1 MKAENIQDIYE
12 LSPLQEGILFHSL
25 YAPESAVYFVQLC
38 YSLKGNFNVVAF
50 EEAWQEVVNRHSVLR
65 TAFYWEELEKTLQV
79 VHKEVKIALIQHDWR
94 DINPNEHSQK
104 LQGFLESDRLR
115 PAQGDCA
122 ERTAGGN
129 RTCNFDLTQPCLMRL
144 NLIRCN
150 DDFYY
155 FVWSKHHLIL
165 DGWSTALV
173 LKQVVENY
181 QSICQGKDL
190 LLVLESSFG
199 DYIGWLQQQDLNKA
213 KEFWQQSLQGFTA
226 PTPLINLNSGNSS
239 NQPEKYNQQV
249 IKLSQTTTAALQ
261 SLARQ
266 NQLTLN
272 TIVQGAYALLLSRYS
287 RETDVVYGV
296 TVSGRP
302 ADLVNAESMVGMF
315 INTLPVRVKIDA
327 EESLL
332 SWLRKLQSLLAE
344 IRQYEYSPLVEVQ
357 GWSEIPRGLPL
368 FESILV
374 FENYPVDRILTE
386 WQGNLE
392 IQSISAVDNTNY
404 PLTISVIPAKKLEIV
419 IDYQSDRFDFATIHR
434 MLGHLQILLQGMV
447 NNPHSEIKDLSLLTD
462 TEKHQLLVEWNSNKV
477 EYPQNICLH
486 QLFESIVEQTPDA
499 IAVEFA
505 GKSLTYQQLN
515 QQANQVAHYL
525 QKIGVIP
532 DQLIGICVE
541 RSLEMAIAL
550 LGILKAG
557 GAYVPLDPDLPQQ
570 RLEFMLQDAECSILL
585 TQKQLIETIS
595 TYQGKVIYLDADWE
609 LIAKEDESNPTSNV
623 QPENLAYLIY
633 TSGST
638 GQPKGVMIQHQ
649 SLVCF
654 TEAAKV
660 KYEIS
665 SSDRILQF
673 ASISFDTA
681 AEEIY
686 PCLTCGATLILRTD
700 EMLDSVSIFMQKSK
714 DLKLTVLDLPT
725 AYWHLIVS
733 ELANSNCTLPES
745 LRMVIIGGEQALPE
759 KVTIWQ
765 KQVGSKVQ
773 LMNTYGPTEATI
785 VATICNLSTTKLS
798 TQFVPIGRPYANS
811 KLYILDAH
819 WQPVP
824 IGVIGELYIGGE
836 GLARGYHQRPDL
848 TQEKFILHNFNQQS
862 PVRLYKT
869 GDLVR
874 YLPDGNIEF
883 LGRIDNQVKLRGFR
897 IELGEIEAVLS
908 KYTALHETVV
918 IVREDNPGDKRLV
931 AYIVPA
937 TGNFDSANNSE
948 LIPQLRQY
956 LKARLPQYMV
966 PSAFVLLE
974 KLPLTPNGK
983 IDRKALPIPDAAR
996 PELPTV
1002 FIAPRTSIEETL
1014 VQIWTETLRLKK
1026 VGINDNFFELGGD
1039 SILSLQIIA
1048 KAKQAGLQLTPK
1060 QIFEYQTIAD
1070 LAAVAGT
1077 ITKIETEQGLVTG
1090 SLPLTPIQSW
1100 FFEQV
1105 FVDSYHWNQA
1115 VFLEVDQSCNP
1126 ILLEQVICQ
1135 LLTHHD
1141 ALRLRF
1147 MQTES
1152 GWESII
1158 AACDQITPFS
1168 MIDLSSLPQSEQK
1181 QAMEAKAT
1189 ALQASLN
1196 LSKGPLVQVA
1206 LFVMGAEQPNRLLFT
1221 VHHLAIDGVSW
1232 RILLE
1237 DLQTA
1242 YQQLSQDQEIQLPA
1256 KTTSIKQWA
1265 EKLQEYANSETVKAE
1280 INYWLSQSYQ
1290 NIYSLP
1296 IDYLN
1301 GENTVASACTVS
1313 VSLTQ
1318 EKTES
1323 LLHEVPVAYQTQIN
1337 DILLTALVQTFH
1349 QWTGNSSLLINL
1361 EGHGREDILENV
1373 DLSRTVGWFT
1383 TIFPVLLDITATFDT
1398 GEALKIVKEQ
1408 LRNIPCKGINYGVL
1422 RYLSEKSIA
1431 DKLQALPQAEVTFNF
1446 LGQFDQVISETSM
1459 FRPTAESA
1467 GETQSPRGNRDCLL
1481 EVSALIVCG
1490 QLNINW
1496 TYSKALHQPT
1506 TIEKL
1511 AQGYIEVLRSLIAHC
1526 QFPETG
1532 GYTPSD
1538 FPQMQFSQQELDQ
1551 LMAEIG

>member
-1 MKAENIQDIYE
+1 MKADNIQDIYE
-12 LSPLQEGILFHSL
+12 LSPLQQGILFHSL

-50 EEAWQEVVNRHSVLR
+50 ERAWQEVVNRHTVLR
-65 TAFYWEELEKTLQV
+65 TAFYWENLEKPLQV
-79 VHKEVKIALIQHDWR
+79 VHREVEVSLIQQDWR
-94 DINPNEHSQK
+94 DINPNEQPQK
-104 LQGFLESDRLR
+104 LQKLLESDR
-115 PAQGDCA
+115 
-122 ERTAGGN
+122 TA
-129 RTCNFDLTQPCLMRL
+129 NFDLTQPCLMRL

-150 DDFYY
+150 DDCYY
-155 FVWSKHHLIL
+155 FIWSKHHLIL

-173 LKQVVENY
+173 LKEVVEIY
-181 QSICQGKDL
+181 QHLYQDKNLPLILDT
-190 LLVLESSFG
+190 SFG
-199 DYIGWLQQQDLNKA
+199 NYIGWLQQQDLNKA

-226 PTPLINLNSGNSS
+226 PTPLINLNTQDSFK
-239 NQPEKYNQQV
+239 QPEKYNQQV
-249 IKLSQTTTAALQ
+249 IKLSQTTTTALQ

-272 TIVQGAYALLLSRYS
+272 TLIQGAYALLLSRYS
-287 RETDVVYGV
+287 REIDVVYGV

-302 ADLVNAESMVGMF
+302 GDLVNAESMVGMF

-332 SWLRKLQSLLAE
+332 SWLRKLQSQLAE

-357 GWSEIPRGLPL
+357 GWSEVPRGLPL

-374 FENYPVDRILTE
+374 FENYPIDTALKNGM
-386 WQGNLE
+386 QDLE

-404 PLTISVIPAKKLEIV
+404 PLTVSIIPGEELEIV
-419 IDYQSDRFDFATIHR
+419 IDYQTNRFDFAIIHR
-434 MLGHLQILLQGMV
+434 MLGHLPTLLQGMV
-447 NNPHSEIKDLSLLTD
+447 NNPDSEIKGLSLLTD
-462 TEKHQLLVEWNSNKV
+462 TEKHQLLVEWNINKV

-486 QLFESIVEQTPDA
+486 QLFESIVDQTPDA

-505 GKSLTYQQLN
+505 GKSLTYQKLN
-515 QQANQVAHYL
+515 QQANKVAHYL
-525 QKIGVIP
+525 QKLGVIP

-570 RLEFMLQDAECSILL
+570 RLEFMLQDAGCSILL
-585 TQKQLIETIS
+585 TEKQLIETIA

-638 GQPKGVMIQHQ
+638 GKSKGVMIEHNN
-649 SLVCF
+649 LVNAYYAW
-654 TEAAKV
+654 EKA
-660 KYEIS
+660 YQLS
-665 SSDRILQF
+665 SQVHCHLQM
-673 ASISFDTA
+673 ASFSFDVFSGDLIRA
-681 AEEIY
+681 LCSGGKLVLCPREILLEPQQLYQLMRQHKIDCAEFV
-686 PCLTCGATLILRTD
+686 PVVLRNLVQYL
-700 EMLDSVSIFMQKSK
+700 EKSQQKLDFMQ
-714 DLKLTVLDLPT
+714 L
-725 AYWHLIVS
+725 
-733 ELANSNCTLPES
+733 
-745 LRMVIIGGEQALPE
+745 VICGSDSWYGGEY
-759 KVTIWQ
+759 
-765 KQVGSKVQ
+765 SKFRNV
-773 LMNTYGPTEATI
+773 LGKKTRLINSFGVTEATI
-785 VATICNLSTTKLS
+785 DSSYFEHATGELPAQQL
-798 TQFVPIGRPYANS
+798 VPIGRPYANS
-811 KLYILDAH
+811 QLYILDEYL
-819 WQPVP
+819 QPVP
-824 IGVIGELYIGGE
+824 IGVTGELYIGGE
-836 GLARGYHQRPDL
+836 GLARGYHNRPDL
-848 TQEKFILHNFNQQS
+848 TAEKFITNIFSQQ
-862 PVRLYKT
+862 PQARLYKT

-874 YLPDGNIEF
+874 YLPDRNIEF

-908 KYTALHETVV
+908 KYPALQETVV

-931 AYIVPA
+931 AYIVPT
-937 TGNFDSANNSE
+937 TGNSDSANNSE

-983 IDRKALPIPDAAR
+983 VDRKALPIPDAAR
-996 PELPTV
+996 PELQTV

-1070 LAAVAGT
+1070 LAAVAGK

-1090 SLPLTPIQSW
+1090 SPPLTPIQSW
-1100 FFEQV
+1100 FFKQV
-1105 FVDSYHWNQA
+1105 LIDSHHWNQA
-1115 VFLEVDQSCNP
+1115 VLLEIDQSCNP

-1147 MQTES
+1147 IQTES

-1158 AACDQITPFS
+1158 AAPDQITPFS
-1168 MIDLSSLPQSEQK
+1168 MIDLSSLPQSQQK

-1196 LSKGPLVQVA
+1196 LSKGSLVQVA

-1242 YQQLSQDQEIQLPA
+1242 YQQLSRGQHIQLPA
-1256 KTTSIKQWA
+1256 KTTSVKQWA

-1290 NIYSLP
+1290 NISSLP

-1313 VSLTQ
+1313 VNLTQ
-1318 EKTES
+1318 EETES
-1323 LLHEVPVAYQTQIN
+1323 LLHEVPAAYQTQIN

-1383 TIFPVLLDITATFDT
+1383 TVFPVLLDITTTFDT
-1398 GEALKIVKEQ
+1398 GEALKMVKEQ
-1408 LRNIPCKGINYGVL
+1408 LRNIPYKGINYGVL

-1431 DKLQALPQAEVTFNF
+1431 DKLEALPQAEVTFNF

-1459 FRPTAESA
+1459 FRPAAESA
-1467 GETQSPRGNRDCLL
+1467 GETQSPRGSRDCLL

-1496 TYSKALHQPT
+1496 TYSKALHKPT
-1506 TIEKL
+1506 TVEKL
-1511 AQGYIEVLRSLIAHC
+1511 AQVFIEALRSLIVHC
-1526 QFPETG
+1526 KSPETG

>member
-1 MKAENIQDIYE
+1 MKADKIQDIYE
-12 LSPLQEGILFHSL
+12 LSPLQQGLLFHSL
-25 YAPESAVYFVQLC
+25 YAPESAAYFVQLC

-50 EEAWQEVVNRHSVLR
+50 EQAWQEVVNRHTVLR
-65 TAFYWEELEKTLQV
+65 TAFYWENLEKPLQV
-79 VHKEVKIALIQHDWR
+79 VHKEVKISLIQYDWR
-94 DINPNEHSQK
+94 NLNPNEQSQK
-104 LQGFLESDRLR
+104 LQAFLERDRT
-115 PAQGDCA
+115 G
-122 ERTAGGN
+122 
-129 RTCNFDLTQPCLMRL
+129 NFDLTQPCLMRL
-144 NLIRCN
+144 HLIHCH
-150 DDFYY
+150 DDSYY
-155 FVWSKHHLIL
+155 LIWSKHHLIL

-173 LKQVVENY
+173 LKEVVEIY
-181 QSICQGKDL
+181 QL
-190 LLVLESSFG
+190 LCRSKNLPLILESSFG

-226 PTPLINLNSGNSS
+226 PTPLINPTNKILSS
-239 NQPEKYNQQV
+239 QQEKYNQQV
-249 IKLSQTTTAALQ
+249 VKLSQTTTAALQ

-272 TIVQGAYALLLSRYS
+272 TLIQGAYALLLSRYS

-302 ADLVNAESMVGMF
+302 ADLAKAESIVGMF
-315 INTLPVRVKIDA
+315 INTLPVRVTIDA

-332 SWLRKLQSLLAE
+332 SWLRKLQSQLAE

-357 GWSEIPRGLPL
+357 GWSEVPRGLSL

-374 FENYPVDRILTE
+374 FENYPVDGILKE

-392 IQSISAVDNTNY
+392 VQSISAVDNTNY
-404 PLTISVIPAKKLEIV
+404 PLTVSIIPGEQLEII

-434 MLGHLQILLQGMV
+434 MLGHLQTLLQGMV
-447 NNPHSEIKDLSLLTD
+447 NHPHREIKDLALLTD

-477 EYPQNICLH
+477 DYPQNICLH
-486 QLFESIVEQTPDA
+486 QLFENVVQQTPHA

-505 GKSLTYQQLN
+505 GRSLTYQQLN
-515 QQANQVAHYL
+515 QQANKVAHYL
-525 QKIGVIP
+525 QKLGVIP

-557 GAYVPLDPDLPQQ
+557 GAYVPLDPAQPQQ
-570 RLEFMLQDAECSILL
+570 RLEFMLHDAGCSILL
-585 TQKQLIETIS
+585 TQKRLVDTIS
-595 TYQGKVIYLDADWE
+595 TYAKKIIYLDADWE
-609 LIAKEDESNPTSNV
+609 LIANEQESNPISNV

-638 GQPKGVMIQHQ
+638 GESKGVMIQHNN
-649 SLVCF
+649 LVNAYYAW
-654 TEAAKV
+654 EKA
-660 KYEIS
+660 YQLS
-665 SSDRILQF
+665 SQVRCHLQM
-673 ASISFDTA
+673 ASFSFDVFSGDLIRA
-681 AEEIY
+681 LCSGGKLVLCPREILLEPQQLYELMRQHKIDCAEFVPVVLRNLVQYLEKNQQKLDFMRLVI
-686 PCLTCGATLILRTD
+686 CGSDSWYGAEYSKFRDVLGKETRLI
-700 EMLDSVSIFMQKSK
+700 
-714 DLKLTVLDLPT
+714 
-725 AYWHLIVS
+725 
-733 ELANSNCTLPES
+733 NSFG
-745 LRMVIIGGEQALPE
+745 V
-759 KVTIWQ
+759 
-765 KQVGSKVQ
+765 
-773 LMNTYGPTEATI
+773 TEATI
-785 VATICNLSTTKLS
+785 DSSYFEHAAVELLDE
-798 TQFVPIGRPYANS
+798 QLVPIGRPYPNS
-811 KLYILDAH
+811 KLYILDDYL
-819 WQPVP
+819 QPVP
-824 IGVIGELYIGGE
+824 VGVTGELYIGGE
-836 GLARGYHQRPDL
+836 GLARGYHNRPDL
-848 TQEKFILHNFNQQS
+848 TTERFITNIFSQKPQE
-862 PVRLYKT
+862 RLYKT

-897 IELGEIEAVLS
+897 IELGEIEALLS
-908 KYTALHETVV
+908 KDPDLRETVV

-931 AYIVPA
+931 AYIVPT

-948 LIPQLRQY
+948 LIPKLRKY
-956 LKARLPQYMV
+956 LKANLPQYMV

-983 IDRKALPIPDAAR
+983 IDRKALPIPDTAR
-996 PELPTV
+996 PELQTV

-1014 VQIWTETLRLKK
+1014 VQIWTETLRLKQ

-1048 KAKQAGLQLTPK
+1048 KAKQAGLQLTPR

-1105 FVDSYHWNQA
+1105 LVDSHHWNQA
-1115 VFLEVDQSCNP
+1115 VLLEVDQSCNP
-1126 ILLEQVICQ
+1126 IVLEQVICQ

-1147 MQTES
+1147 MQTEA
-1152 GWESII
+1152 GWKSII
-1158 AACDQITPFS
+1158 ATPDRITPFS
-1168 MIDLSSLPQSEQK
+1168 IIDLSSLPQSEQK
-1181 QAMEAKAT
+1181 QAMDAKAT

-1206 LFVMGAEQPNRLLFT
+1206 LFIMGANQLNRLLFT

-1242 YQQLSQDQEIQLPA
+1242 YQQLSREQEIQLPP
-1256 KTTSIKQWA
+1256 KTTSVKQWA

-1280 INYWLSQSYQ
+1280 INYWLSQFYQ
-1290 NIYSLP
+1290 NISSLP
-1296 IDYLN
+1296 IDNLN
-1301 GENTVASACTVS
+1301 GENTVASASTVS

-1318 EKTES
+1318 EQTES
-1323 LLHEVPVAYQTQIN
+1323 LLHEVPAAYQTQIN
-1337 DILLTALVQTFH
+1337 DILLTALVRTFH

-1383 TIFPVLLDITATFDT
+1383 TIFPVVLDITATFSE
-1398 GEALKIVKEQ
+1398 GEALKTVKEQ

-1431 DKLQALPQAEVTFNF
+1431 NKLEALPQAEVTFNF

-1467 GETQSPRGNRDCLL
+1467 KETQSPRGSRDCLL

-1490 QLNINW
+1490 QLHINW
-1496 TYSKALHQPT
+1496 TYSKALHKQT
-1506 TIEKL
+1506 TVEKL
-1511 AQGYIEVLRSLIAHC
+1511 AQGFIEALRSLIVHC
-1526 QFPETG
+1526 QSPETG

-1551 LMAEIG
+1551 LMAELG

>member
-1 MKAENIQDIYE
+1 MKADNIQDIYE
-12 LSPLQEGILFHSL
+12 LSPLQQGILFHSL

-38 YSLKGNFNVVAF
+38 YFLKGNFNVVVF
-50 EEAWQEVVNRHSVLR
+50 KQAWKEVVNRHTILR
-65 TAFYWEELEKTLQV
+65 TAFYWENLEKPLQV
-79 VHKEVKIALIQHDWR
+79 VHREVKISLIQYDWR
-94 DINPNEHSQK
+94 NLNPNESSQK
-104 LQGFLESDRLR
+104 LHNFLESDR
-115 PAQGDCA
+115 
-122 ERTAGGN
+122 TA
-129 RTCNFDLTQPCLMRL
+129 NFDLTQPCLMRL
-144 NLIRCN
+144 NLIRCKE
-150 DDFYY
+150 DCYY

-165 DGWSTALV
+165 DGWSTALI
-173 LKQVVENY
+173 LKEVVEIY
-181 QSICQGKDL
+181 QSLYQGTNLPLILDT
-190 LLVLESSFG
+190 SFG

-213 KEFWQQSLQGFTA
+213 KEFWQQSLQGVTA
-226 PTPLINLNSGNSS
+226 PTPLINLNTQDSFK
-239 NQPEKYNQQV
+239 QPEKYDRQV
-249 IKLSQTTTAALQ
+249 IKLSQTTTTALQ
-261 SLARQ
+261 SLAKQ

-272 TIVQGAYALLLSRYS
+272 TLVQGAYALLLSRYS

-296 TVSGRP
+296 TISGRP
-302 ADLVNAESMVGMF
+302 ADLAKAESIVGMF
-315 INTLPVRVKIDA
+315 INTLPVRVTIDA
-327 EESLL
+327 KESLL
-332 SWLRKLQSLLAE
+332 SWLRKLQSQLAE

-357 GWSEIPRGLPL
+357 GWSEVPRGMPL

-374 FENYPVDRILTE
+374 FENYPVDRILKE
-386 WQGNLE
+386 WQGNLVV
-392 IQSISAVDNTNY
+392 QSISTVDRTNY
-404 PLTISVIPAKKLEIV
+404 PLTVSVLPGEELEIV

-434 MLGHLQILLQGMV
+434 MLGHLQTLLQGMV
-447 NNPHSEIKDLSLLTD
+447 SHPYSEIKDLSLLTD
-462 TEKHQLLVEWNSNKV
+462 TEKHQLLVWNSNKV
-477 EYPQNICLH
+477 DYPQNICLH
-486 QLFESIVEQTPDA
+486 QLFENIVKQTPQA

-505 GKSLTYQQLN
+505 GRSLTYQQLN
-515 QQANQVAHYL
+515 QQANKVAHYL
-525 QKIGVIP
+525 QKLGVIP

-557 GAYVPLDPDLPQQ
+557 GAYVPLDPDQPQQ
-570 RLEFMLQDAECSILL
+570 RLEFMLQDAGCNILL
-585 TQKQLIETIS
+585 TQKRLVETIS
-595 TYQGKVIYLDADWE
+595 TYAEKVIYLDADWE
-609 LIAKEDESNPTSNV
+609 LIANEEESNPTSNV

-638 GQPKGVMIQHQ
+638 GKSKGVMIQHNN
-649 SLVCF
+649 LVNAYYAW
-654 TEAAKV
+654 EKA
-660 KYEIS
+660 YQLS
-665 SSDRILQF
+665 SQVRCHLQM
-673 ASISFDTA
+673 ASFSFDVFSGDLIRA
-681 AEEIY
+681 LCSGGKLVLCPREILLEPQQLYELMRQHKIDCAEFVPVVLRNLVQYLEKSQQKLDFMRLVI
-686 PCLTCGATLILRTD
+686 CGSDSWYGAEYSKFRDVLGKETRLI
-700 EMLDSVSIFMQKSK
+700 
-714 DLKLTVLDLPT
+714 
-725 AYWHLIVS
+725 
-733 ELANSNCTLPES
+733 NSFG
-745 LRMVIIGGEQALPE
+745 V
-759 KVTIWQ
+759 
-765 KQVGSKVQ
+765 
-773 LMNTYGPTEATI
+773 TEATI
-785 VATICNLSTTKLS
+785 DSSYFEHATVELPAQQL
-798 TQFVPIGRPYANS
+798 VPIGTPYANS
-811 KLYILDAH
+811 QLYILDDYL
-819 WQPVP
+819 QPVP
-824 IGVIGELYIGGE
+824 VGVTGELYIGGE
-836 GLARGYHQRPDL
+836 GLARGYHNHPEL
-848 TQEKFILHNFNQQS
+848 TTERFITNIFSQKPQE
-862 PVRLYKT
+862 RLYKT

-908 KYTALHETVV
+908 KYPPLREVVV

-931 AYIVPA
+931 AYIVPT

-948 LIPQLRQY
+948 LIPQLRKY
-956 LKARLPQYMV
+956 LKASLPQYMV

-996 PELPTV
+996 PELQTV
-1002 FIAPRTSIEETL
+1002 FITPRTPIEETL

-1048 KAKQAGLQLTPK
+1048 KAKQAGLQLTPR

-1105 FVDSYHWNQA
+1105 LVDSHHWNQA
-1115 VFLEVDQSCNP
+1115 VLLEVDRSCNP

-1158 AACDQITPFS
+1158 AAPDRISPFS
-1168 MIDLSSLPQSEQK
+1168 IIDLSSLSQSEQK

-1206 LFVMGAEQPNRLLFT
+1206 LFVMGAKQPNRLLFT

-1242 YQQLSQDQEIQLPA
+1242 YQQLSREQEIQLPA
-1256 KTTSIKQWA
+1256 KTTSVKQWA

-1290 NIYSLP
+1290 NISSLL
-1296 IDYLN
+1296 IDDLN
-1301 GENTVASACTVS
+1301 GENTVASACTIS

-1318 EKTES
+1318 EETEA
-1323 LLHEVPVAYQTQIN
+1323 LLHEVPAAYQTQIN
-1337 DILLTALVQTFH
+1337 DILLTALVQTFY

-1383 TIFPVLLDITATFDT
+1383 SIFPVVLDITATFSN
-1398 GEALKIVKEQ
+1398 GEALKTVKEQ

-1431 DKLQALPQAEVTFNF
+1431 DVQTLPQAEVTFNF

-1459 FRPTAESA
+1459 FRPAAESA
-1467 GETQSPRGNRDCLL
+1467 GETQSPRGSRDCLL
-1481 EVSALIVCG
+1481 EVGALIVCS
-1490 QLNINW
+1490 QLHINW
-1496 TYSKALHQPT
+1496 TYSKALHKQT
-1506 TIEKL
+1506 TVEKL
-1511 AQGYIEVLRSLIAHC
+1511 AQVFIEALRSLIVHC
-1526 QFPETG
+1526 QSPEAE

-1538 FPQMQFSQQELDQ
+1538 FPQMQFSQQELDR
-1551 LMAEIG
+1551 LMAELG